1 MRTLIKNLD
10 WVITVDRDRR
20 MIRDGAIAIIDKKI
34 EAVEKTSALARS
46 FGADEV
52 INAEGRIALPG
63 LVDCSV
69 SNVHHLGRG
78 IGDACDYP
86 IFRLDRSLVYE
97 AALSP
102 EDALW
107 AARACQLEMIRSGTT
122 SFVDAGCRNCAEVT
136 TAAEESGL
144 RAIVSRACYDVY
156 DTFLGDFPNA
166 FDCESLDEAIAAAE
180 KTIGEIRER
189 ANDRIG
195 AGVAVPWLPACSD
208 ALLRAVAN
216 LAKGSD
222 AKVIVGAGRARD
234 DAVASRREHGRTE
247 VARLYDAG
255 LLGAHTIL
263 ASGGW
268 TSPRDLV
275 VLTRAGTAVACCPS
289 ESHRLGT
296 GSLEFGRYPELLEFG
311 ASVVFGS
318 GSAMAS
324 NFTDIL
330 RQIFLFC
337 GGNKSLRLD
346 ATVATPESAIEMA
359 TIGGAAAMGVVRE
372 TGSLEAGKKADIAI
386 FNTIATDWIP
396 LLNPLAN
403 LTFSTRGGADT
414 VIVNGQV
421 LMANGT
427 IRTLDEVRV
436 LQECQMRAEDLAS
449 RTGLGD
455 HARPSWEVT

>member
-10 WVITVDRDRR
+10 WIITVDRDRR
-20 MIRDGAIAIIDKKI
+20 MIRDGAIAIIDDRI
-34 EAVEKTSALARS
+34 EAIEKTSALARS

-52 INAEGRIALPG
+52 MDAEGRIALPG
-63 LVDCSV
+63 FVDCSV

-78 IGDACDYP
+78 LGDACDYP

-97 AALSP
+97 AALGP

-122 SFVDAGCRNCAEVT
+122 SFVDAGCRHCAEVT

-144 RAIVSRACYDVY
+144 RATVSRACYDVY
-156 DTFLGDFPNA
+156 DTFLGDFPEA
-166 FDCESLDEAIAAAE
+166 FARESLDETIDAAE
-180 KTIGEIRER
+180 TAIGEIRGR
-189 ANDRIG
+189 TNDRIG
-195 AGVAVPWLPACSD
+195 AGVAVPWLVACSD
-208 ALLRAVAN
+208 ALLSAVAD
-216 LAKGSD
+216 LAKRSD

-247 VARLYDAG
+247 VVRLDEAG
-255 LLGAHTIL
+255 LLGARTIL

-268 TSPRDLV
+268 TSPRDMV
-275 VLTRAGTAVACCPS
+275 VLTRTGTAVACCPS

-311 ASVVFGS
+311 ARVVFGS

-346 ATVATPESAIEMA
+346 ATVATPESAVEMA
-359 TIGGAAAMGVVRE
+359 TIGGAAAIGIASEV
-372 TGSLEAGKKADIAI
+372 GSLEAGKKADIAI
-386 FNTIATDWIP
+386 FDTIATDWIP

-414 VIVNGQV
+414 VIVNGRV

-427 IRTLDEVRV
+427 VRTLDEARV
-436 LQECQMRAEDLAS
+436 LQECQVRAEALAA
-449 RTGLGD
+449 RTGLSD
-455 HARPSWEVT
+455 HARPGWEVS